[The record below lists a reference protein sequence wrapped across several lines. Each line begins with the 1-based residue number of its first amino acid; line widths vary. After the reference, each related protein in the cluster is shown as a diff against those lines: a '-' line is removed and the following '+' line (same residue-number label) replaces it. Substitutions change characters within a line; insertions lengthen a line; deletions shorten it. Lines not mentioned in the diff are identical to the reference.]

1 MRFEWDERKN
11 KTNFEKH
18 GIWFEEAQTVW
29 SDIHSAEFYD
39 PEHSD
44 TEDRFIRV
52 GLSSRAK
59 VLLVVFCE
67 RDEGDVIRI
76 VSARSATK
84 RERDDYEE
92 RI

>member
-1 MRFEWDERKN
+1 M
-11 KTNFEKH
+11 
-18 GIWFEEAQTVW
+18 A
-29 SDIHSAEFYD
+29 DIHAAEFFD

-52 GLSSRAK
+52 GMSSRAK

-67 RDEGDVIRI
+67 RDEGEIIRI
-76 VSARSATK
+76 VSARPATK

-92 RI
+92 GI